1 MHNPS
6 ARCTPHRLTRRAI
19 IPACALSVGAGWTDA
34 PLTCEAL
41 TEAQLASA
49 EAEAKTKMKRRVEGD
64 LPYLE
69 VQLRLSQTRDT
80 LNDLSELRGRS

>member
-1 MHNPS
+1 M
-6 ARCTPHRLTRRAI
+6 
-19 IPACALSVGAGWTDA
+19 GWRFWGK
-34 PLTCEAL
+34 LCEPPL

-49 EAEAKTKMKRRVEGD
+49 GAEAKTKMKRRVEGD

-69 VQLRLSQTRDT
+69 VQLRLSQIRNT